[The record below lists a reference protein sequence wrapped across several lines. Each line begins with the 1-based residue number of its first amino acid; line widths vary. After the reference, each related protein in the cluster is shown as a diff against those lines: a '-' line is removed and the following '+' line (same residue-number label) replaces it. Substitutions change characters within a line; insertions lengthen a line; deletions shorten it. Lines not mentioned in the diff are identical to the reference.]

1 MQSREL
7 RKELE
12 LKKLL
17 NSFGDDGEEVAVPN
31 AKNARLQ
38 SLANDKNKPVYT
50 LDNAKKLL

>member
-31 AKNARLQ
+31 AKNARLK